1 MLDCRAEDFFLPQG
15 HHYLNCAYMAP
26 MSRAVEEAGIAGIR
40 AKRTPAA
47 ITPADFF
54 ATSTS
59 LRETFARLVGVSD
72 PNRIAIVAAA
82 SYGLAVAAKNL
93 PFSRGQ
99 HVLALTEQFPS
110 NVYTWQRLATESGGS
125 LIHVEP
131 GDGPGRGPRWN
142 DRILEA
148 IGRDTAIV
156 ALPQVHWADG
166 TLFDLE
172 RIGARCRDVGASLV
186 VDGTQSVGAMSFDVE
201 SVQPDVLVCA
211 GYKWLLGPYSIGL
224 AYFGPRLDQGT
235 PLEENWISRRNSDD
249 FAGLVRYRDEYGPSA
264 TRYDVGERSNFI
276 LAPMLLAA
284 LGLLESW
291 GIDNIQAYCETI
303 ATPIVEAAQELGYR
317 VEDAADRGAHLF
329 GLRMPEGTNT
339 ESLRA
344 ELAGRDVSVSIRGD
358 AIRVAPNVYNDMTNV
373 DALVAGLTAHARTR
387 SAVSI

>member
-1 MLDCRAEDFFLPQG
+1 
-15 HHYLNCAYMAP
+15 MAP
-26 MSRAVEEAGIAGIR
+26 MSRAVEQAGIEGIR

-54 ATSTS
+54 ATNTK
-59 LRETFARLVGVSD
+59 LRATFARLVGVPD
-72 PNRIAIVAAA
+72 ANRIAIVAAA
-82 SYGLAVAAKNL
+82 SYGLAAAAKNL

-99 HVLALTEQFPS
+99 HVLALAEQFPS
-110 NVYTWQRLATESGGS
+110 NVYTWRRLAGEKGGS
-125 LIHVEP
+125 LIQIDP
-131 GDGPGRGPRWN
+131 GEGPGRGRRWN

-172 RIGARCRDVGASLV
+172 RIGARCRDVGAALV
-186 VDGTQSVGAMSFDVE
+186 IDGTQSVGAMPFDVG
-201 SVQPDVLVCA
+201 SIQPDVLVCA

-224 AYFGPRLDQGT
+224 AYYGPRFDQGT
-235 PLEENWISRRNSDD
+235 PLEENWISRRDSDD

-284 LGLLESW
+284 LDLLESW

-303 ATPIVEAAQELGYR
+303 ASPIVEAALALGYR

-329 GLRMPEGTNT
+329 GLRMPEGTDT
-339 ESLRA
+339 ESLRD
-344 ELAGRDVSVSIRGD
+344 ELARRDVSVSIRGD
-358 AIRVAPNVYNDMTNV
+358 AIRVAPNVYNDMSDV
-373 DALVAGLTAHARTR
+373 DALVSGLTAHARTHAPT
-387 SAVSI
+387 SV